1 MLYKLPRYLA
11 HICLPTFLPNVMQ
24 HLCSGWVVSHSQ
36 TAILFQLRLH
46 KRLLWSSL
54 VPSPSLPLT
63 KWPQKGWSGIFWAD
77 SLALAILN
85 NSGQSDSGQSDCRLV
100 TCTQKTCAKLV
111 GTSLT
116 CKRSCLDYG
125 YSTLEIELCTCSAE
139 ILDKCL
145 TASMRMLHL
154 DFSITSGR

>member
-1 MLYKLPRYLA
+1 MATERVVWYLW
-11 HICLPTFLPNVMQ
+11 T
-24 HLCSGWVVSHSQ
+24 
-36 TAILFQLRLH
+36 
-46 KRLLWSSL
+46 
-54 VPSPSLPLT
+54 
-63 KWPQKGWSGIFWAD
+63 D

-125 YSTLEIELCTCSAE
+125 YSTLEIELCPCSAE

-154 DFSITSGR
+154 DFSITDNQREVIFNFIRRRGKSLSVAVLPYLFFCPSSSTDGT